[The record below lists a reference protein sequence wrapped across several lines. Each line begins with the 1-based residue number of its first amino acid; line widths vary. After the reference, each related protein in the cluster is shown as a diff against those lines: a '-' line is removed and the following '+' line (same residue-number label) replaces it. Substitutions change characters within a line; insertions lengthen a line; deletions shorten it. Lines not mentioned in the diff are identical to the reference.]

1 MCASLNEVRKN
12 DAYGVSQRGYNDACS
27 ESEGML
33 HGSKSMPVSMKNML
47 PSPTMVNMCDVL
59 QNKGVADDE
68 KSKVANTY
76 TISAAT
82 DAEDV
87 NSSQPQE
94 SDQRS
99 HLVAL
104 EILEG
109 TFKDIPYKEYANFL
123 GNDSN
128 HQILTKF
135 IKSLSPLPSSLL
147 ETLFNLSKSIYFIA
161 EAQNIDR
168 ILECLSKE
176 WIACHPNT
184 HWKSGY
190 KSCHI
195 VLFSLLILNSDLHND
210 FQVDHKKIRFSMVA
224 FINNTLRA
232 LREESEYEKLE
243 IYSGE
248 HLIIEELSEY
258 YKTLNE
264 TPLPLCAES
273 RTSISTSDNQSSLKR
288 FSTLGSREF
297 STSNLRSVNSNSTTL
312 YSRNGQV
319 SVREMSAKSNKNF
332 HNNHPMEA
340 LYLKE
345 SFDDDLITEK
355 GSSWFMDDLI
365 LISKKSLPRKYSKR
379 DKDQVTA
386 PKIASKRN
394 KSLFGWLKP
403 SKTTTLV
410 EHTSRKTSLSYLNKD
425 SEWERVKIQIK
436 EGRMFIFKI
445 KPDVKDVIQ
454 SSETDTATMD
464 YFKDISS
471 SYFAY
476 SLLEAEA
483 QVVQD
488 NIIIGSGAMKSNMSY
503 KNTKRKGNF
512 IINFPENIDGP
523 KLVLEFQTR
532 NVEEA
537 HKFMDCINFWA
548 GRISPVPL
556 TQFEVVSNAE
566 YGWSDKVLTDH
577 AFLNLRNIIISE
589 WKPLLGLEL
598 LYEDAKDVEM
608 IKLKERLKELMNFTR
623 QLGVW
628 IDKHNEIKDE
638 LVEIWS
644 FDDSCFEAVMNNWNS
659 KYLYMNNQYKKRL
672 SYLKALQKAM
682 GSVQF

>member
-12 DAYGVSQRGYNDACS
+12 DGYEVSQRGYNDACS

-68 KSKVANTY
+68 KSKVANMD
-76 TISAAT
+76 TITAET

-87 NSSQPQE
+87 NSTQPE
-94 SDQRS
+94 EIDQRS

-128 HQILTKF
+128 HQILTQF

-147 ETLFNLSKSIYFIA
+147 ETLFNLSKCIYFIA

-210 FQVDHKKIRFSMVA
+210 FQADHKKVRFSMVA

-273 RTSISTSDNQSSLKR
+273 RTSLSTSDNQSSLKR

-319 SVREMSAKSNKNF
+319 SVREISAKSNKNF
-332 HNNHPMEA
+332 HKNHPMEA

-345 SFDDDLITEK
+345 SFDDDLITEN

-379 DKDQVTA
+379 DKDQVTT

-410 EHTSRKTSLSYLNKD
+410 EHTSRKTSLSYLNRD

-488 NIIIGSGAMKSNMSY
+488 NIIIGSGAMKSNMSN

-566 YGWSDKVLTDH
+566 YGWSDKVLADH
-577 AFLNLRNIIISE
+577 AFLNLKNILISE

-608 IKLKERLKELMNFTR
+608 IQLKERLKELMNFTR

-628 IDKHNEIKDE
+628 IDKHNQIKDE